1 MSSTHFIDGSTPIV
15 SAWLNDVNATTYTT
29 VPAATAA
36 ITVLQTKPRGTV
48 TATSG
53 QTVFTVPF
61 TYVVGSNR
69 LSVYINGVRQI
80 LGTSYTETSTTS
92 VTFSAAVPVT
102 AKVEFVTV

>member
-1 MSSTHFIDGSTPIV
+1 MANTYFVDGVTPIV
-15 SAWLNDVNATTYTT
+15 STWLNDVNNYVYQGRQRAT
-29 VPAATAA
+29 VVA
-36 ITVLQTKPRGTV
+36 I
-48 TATSG
+48 SG

-69 LSVYINGVRQI
+69 LSVYINGLRQI

-102 AKVEFVTV
+102 AKVEFVTE